1 MTNYIARGRQV
12 VLPLTNKSA
21 GAVAAGDT
29 VILSSGTA
37 ASFTTT
43 TSAGQTDDFVGV
55 VYDATIAQD
64 AVGLVIVQGFVPL
77 ITLSSSASLGDYVK
91 THSVAKQSAPS
102 ATRGSGSF
110 GQVLGTGTTPAAFI
124 WGFPDP
130 ATAAGN
136 VANDAIW
143 DAAGDLAV
151 GTGADTAG
159 RLAKGS
165 AGGALS
171 MINSAVAWNSGTSM
185 PGSKATGDRYW
196 RTDLGL
202 EFYWDGTRWLTTTL
216 YIVDMPPYDTVT
228 SEQPITNSG
237 YNTHRSVPITDILDM
252 WMVDFRATIRVNT
265 TNNGSHYWTFLI
277 KNYSASTTLATFN
290 TSAKSADTIYRV
302 TATAGALVG
311 TGNILLQTS
320 LEKTGSPGT
329 VDVLTA
335 GYSYRLVG
343 T

>member
-21 GAVAAGDT
+21 GSVAAGDT

-64 AVGLVIVQGFVPL
+64 AIGLVIVQGFVPL
-77 ITLSSSASLGDYVK
+77 ITLSGAASLGDYVK

-130 ATAAGN
+130 AAAAGD
-136 VANDAIW
+136 VATDQIW

-151 GTGADTAG
+151 GTGANTAAKLTKG
-159 RLAKGS
+159 ATGTVPMAGASTLAYAYPPGHEFDYVEVTTASIAISATTEAGATTLVTGS
-165 AGGALS
+165 AVTYDGSTDVWIEFSAPQNLTPATNNSNLQFVLYDGAGSIGILGIV
-171 MINSAVAWNSGTSM
+171 INTSGTNALYLPVYFARRIRPSAAAHTYSIRAFGSQNTGIAYFGAGGSGNNM
-185 PGSKATGDRYW
+185 PGYIRITKA
-196 RTDLGL
+196 
-202 EFYWDGTRWLTTTL
+202 
-216 YIVDMPPYDTVT
+216 
-228 SEQPITNSG
+228 
-237 YNTHRSVPITDILDM
+237 
-252 WMVDFRATIRVNT
+252 A
-265 TNNGSHYWTFLI
+265 
-277 KNYSASTTLATFN
+277 
-290 TSAKSADTIYRV
+290 
-302 TATAGALVG
+302 
-311 TGNILLQTS
+311 
-320 LEKTGSPGT
+320 
-329 VDVLTA
+329 
-335 GYSYRLVG
+335 
-343 T
+343 